1 MRTAPTTQTGEEPR
15 DDAEMPARQRILDAA
30 FAAFMENG
38 FANTST
44 LAIATRA
51 QVSKRALYQ
60 LFGNK
65 QQMLVACISERAHR
79 LQVPANLPAP
89 RDRETF
95 ARALEAFGT
104 QFLRETSDPAVVAI
118 FRLAIAEAVTSPAV
132 AEALDSIAF
141 EAGRT
146 AIRQIMS
153 RARAAGLV
161 TGEASEMAER
171 FAGLLWGNLMI
182 NLLLRVVERPR
193 PRQIERR
200 ARQAAAAFL
209 KIYA

>member
-1 MRTAPTTQTGEEPR
+1 
-15 DDAEMPARQRILDAA
+15 
-30 FAAFMENG
+30 MENG